1 MDDDAN
7 LTKKQKQKQ
16 INIIL
21 KMNREFRQ
29 KLKISYQKKSDRRH
43 T

>member
-29 KLKISYQKKSDRRH
+29 KLKISDKKKSDRRH